1 MDKEYDILVVD
12 DALENLKVLFEISD
26 TGIGIKKDEIDRIFD
41 NFFQASNNRNG
52 TGLGLSITKKLWQ
65 V

>member
-52 TGLGLSITKKLWQ
+52 TGLGLSITKKL
-65 V
+65 